1 MARKHGWFARSRT
14 ALVCGGVLVLLSL
27 VAPGAG
33 AIVVRHDVDDALYR
47 VDAAEFPALVDLPG
61 EGHGVLIAPRWVVT
75 AAHAVTWQ
83 SAVDAVRIAGKPRAV
98 ARIVLHPGHAPPP
111 QDLIAQ
117 ALSSGDAT
125 MVLLRLAASDD
136 IALLELTE
144 PVQDVAPAV
153 LHHAELAVGTPVK
166 LVGKGA
172 TGDGRA
178 GHDRAGPNR
187 TALRRAF
194 NQVSSVDGRWFCMVF
209 DAPPAGLP
217 LEGMTGNGDS
227 GSAVLVESD
236 GAWRLA
242 GLPAWKAAA
251 FDARAFRPGQYGQV
265 SCNIR
270 LGQYRTWIEGVT
282 GSAAGEDAVR
292 VP

>member
-1 MARKHGWFARSRT
+1 VFT
-14 ALVCGGVLVLLSL
+14 LLGSL
-27 VAPGAG
+27 AAGAG
-33 AIVVRHDVDDALYR
+33 AIVIRHDVDDARYR
-47 VDAAEFPALVDLPG
+47 VDGAEFPPLADLPG
-61 EGHGVLIAPRWVVT
+61 EGHGVLVAPRWVLT

-83 SAVDAVRIAGKPRAV
+83 SSIDAVTIAGKPRSV

-111 QDLIAQ
+111 QELIAQ

-136 IALLELTE
+136 IALLELAE
-144 PVQDVAPAV
+144 PVDDVAPAA
-153 LHHAELAVGTPVK
+153 LHFDHLAVGTPLK
-166 LVGKGA
+166 LIGKGA
-172 TGDGRA
+172 TGDGRT

-194 NQVSSVDGRWFCMVF
+194 NQVSSVDGRWFCIVF

-217 LEGMTGNGDS
+217 LEGTTGNGDS
-227 GSAVLVESD
+227 GSAVLVEAD

-251 FDARAFRPGQYGQV
+251 FDARAFRPGEYGQV
-265 SCNIR
+265 SCNLR
-270 LGQYRTWIEGVT
+270 LAHYRDWIVDTLSGASR
-282 GSAAGEDAVR
+282 GGAPR
-292 VP
+292 IP

>member
-1 MARKHGWFARSRT
+1 VSVRCGRAGWRPVLARCGMFLLLGLLAT
-14 ALVCGGVLVLLSL
+14 A
-27 VAPGAG
+27 AG
-33 AIVVRHDVDDALYR
+33 AIVIRHDVDDARYR
-47 VDAAEFPALVDLPG
+47 VDAAEFPSLADLPG
-61 EGHGVLIAPRWVVT
+61 EGHGVLIAPRWVLT

-83 SAVDAVRIAGKPRAV
+83 SSIDAVMIAGKPRAV
-98 ARIVLHPGHAPPP
+98 ARVVLHPGHAPPP

-136 IALLELTE
+136 IALLELAE
-144 PVQDVAPAV
+144 PVADVVPAAM
-153 LHHAELAVGTPVK
+153 HFDDLAVGTTLK
-166 LVGKGA
+166 LIGKGA

-217 LEGMTGNGDS
+217 LEGTTGNGDS
-227 GSAVLVESD
+227 GSAVLVEAE
-236 GAWRLA
+236 GRWRLA

-265 SCNIR
+265 SCNLR
-270 LGQYRTWIEGVT
+270 LGHYRSWIEGVT
-282 GSAAGEDAVR
+282 GRAAGEDAVR

>member
-1 MARKHGWFARSRT
+1 LSVVRSFSRWW
-14 ALVCGGVLVLLSL
+14 AAFLRGGALVLLWS
-27 VAPGAG
+27 VASGAG
-33 AIVVRHDVDDALYR
+33 AIAIRHDVDDARYR
-47 VDAAEFPALVDLPG
+47 VDAAELPALVDLPG
-61 EGHGVLIAPRWVVT
+61 EGHGVLIAPRWVLT

-83 SAVDAVRIAGKPRAV
+83 SAVDAVQIAGKPRAV
-98 ARIVLHPGHAPPP
+98 ARVVLHPGHAPLP

-144 PVQDVAPAV
+144 PVSDVAPVALYV
-153 LHHAELAVGTPVK
+153 EELGVGTTLK
-166 LVGKGA
+166 LIGKGA
-172 TGDGRA
+172 TGDGRE

-187 TALRRAF
+187 TVLRRAF

-217 LEGMTGNGDS
+217 LEGTTGNGDS
-227 GSAVLVESD
+227 GSAVLVEAD
-236 GAWRLA
+236 GSWQLA

-265 SCNIR
+265 SCNLR
-270 LGQYRTWIEGVT
+270 LGHYRIWIEGVT
-282 GSAAGEDAVR
+282 GSTAADAAAR